1 MIVEKE
7 ILITEDHHNIR
18 IDRFLSE
25 NYKHI
30 SRSQWQERIEMGNVL
45 VNGKKTRCSYLLKMN
60 DKITFFYSKKSEPN
74 INKEFKIIYEDEDLI
89 VIDKPPN
96 LPVHPSGNYKQNTLY
111 SLLKEK
117 YNYEY
122 CHPIHRLDRETSG
135 LIIFG
140 KNPFIIRNMARMFL
154 NNEISKIYYT
164 IVFGEFQHS
173 SLLEGYIGKS
183 LNSKVI
189 KRQMFIEKN
198 QLYNFIKN
206 YKNDYKENCDYFNI
220 YYKDN
225 IYTYR
230 YSKTKFFPEKITD
243 VDHPFYKKITLIKV
257 QLYTGRT
264 HQIRATLKDSGF
276 PIVGD
281 KIYGPDENYFIK
293 FLEENLSEKDY
304 KDLLLNRTAL
314 HCYQLT
320 FLHPKNQQIL
330 TIQSPLPEDLI
341 HLLKYTTTPA

>member
-45 VNGKKTRCSYLLKMN
+45 VNEKKTRCSYLLKMN

-140 KNPFIIRNMARMFL
+140 KSI
-154 NNEISKIYYT
+154 
-164 IVFGEFQHS
+164 S
-173 SLLEGYIGKS
+173 SL
-183 LNSKVI
+183 
-189 KRQMFIEKN
+189 
-198 QLYNFIKN
+198 
-206 YKNDYKENCDYFNI
+206 
-220 YYKDN
+220 
-225 IYTYR
+225 
-230 YSKTKFFPEKITD
+230 
-243 VDHPFYKKITLIKV
+243 
-257 QLYTGRT
+257 
-264 HQIRATLKDSGF
+264 
-276 PIVGD
+276 
-281 KIYGPDENYFIK
+281 
-293 FLEENLSEKDY
+293 
-304 KDLLLNRTAL
+304 
-314 HCYQLT
+314 
-320 FLHPKNQQIL
+320 
-330 TIQSPLPEDLI
+330 
-341 HLLKYTTTPA
+341 